1 MYEKLI
7 KEYVL
12 KLTEEDIEKY
22 AKKKGIT
29 ITDEEIKTIYMYIKN
44 YWKEFLKGNPNEL
57 FLELK
62 EKLSKDVYEEVLN
75 LYNEYKNKIKNF
87 KF

>member
-12 KLTEEDIEKY
+12 KLTEEDILKF
-22 AKKKGIT
+22 AKKRGII
-29 ITDEEIKTIYMYIKN
+29 ITDEELKIIYMYIKN
-44 YWKEFLKGNPNEL
+44 YWKEFYKGDPTEL

-62 EKLSKDVYEEVLN
+62 EKLSKDVYTEILN
-75 LYNEYKNKIKNF
+75 LYNEYKNKIK
-87 KF
+87 

>member
-7 KEYVL
+7 KECVL
-12 KLTEEDIEKY
+12 KLTEEDILKF

-44 YWKEFLKGNPNEL
+44 YWKEFYKGDPTDL

-62 EKLSKDVYEEVLN
+62 EKLSKDVYDEILN
-75 LYNEYKNKIKNF
+75 LYNEYKKKIK
-87 KF
+87 